1 MSNHSDGRRNLCWFG
16 PLGQNGFR
24 ISQILALALVT
35 IALCHPPGKV
45 ERFVLLKFKISMG
58 NANYLCVRQS
68 AQKSKQSVIWKS
80 FHCWFYQTKMFPQT
94 TELANADWKQKLKK
108 KLIL

>member
-1 MSNHSDGRRNLCWFG
+1 MSNHSDGRRKLCWFG

-58 NANYLCVRQS
+58 NANYL
-68 AQKSKQSVIWKS
+68 
-80 FHCWFYQTKMFPQT
+80 
-94 TELANADWKQKLKK
+94 
-108 KLIL
+108 

>member
-1 MSNHSDGRRNLCWFG
+1 MVVVVCWFG
-16 PLGQNGFR
+16 LRQNGFR

-58 NANYLCVRQS
+58 NANYLCEAHS
-68 AQKSKQSVIWKS
+68 AEKSEKSVIYW
-80 FHCWFYQTKMFPQT
+80 
-94 TELANADWKQKLKK
+94 E
-108 KLIL
+108 

>member
-1 MSNHSDGRRNLCWFG
+1 MVVVVCWFG
-16 PLGQNGFR
+16 LGQNGFR

-94 TELANADWKQKLKK
+94 VQIGNKNF
-108 KLIL
+108 